1 MKECPKIMWDTVSCI
16 GDSITAGYYDEEGL
30 GWVSRLS
37 AKVAKEC
44 TKKYMFYNFGIA
56 NDTVLDA
63 LHGFHYKLENV
74 FTSVLL
80 IHIGVNDTCI
90 NLTGEGR
97 QTRLSIGE
105 SFSKWSWIAWE
116 AKKRKYKTLII
127 SPLPVQEDEIFIE
140 PYPDNPKDC
149 KGIIYSNKE
158 ILAYVNR
165 LDDFCREQDL
175 PFLRVYED
183 WLGKDC
189 YADGLHPNAEGHQIL
204 AQQIY
209 TRLKELEFLK

>member
-1 MKECPKIMWDTVSCI
+1 MKQFPKIQCDTVSCV

-37 AKVAKEC
+37 AKTAKEC
-44 TKKYMFYNFGIA
+44 SKRYTFYNLGVG
-56 NDTVLDA
+56 NDTTIDA
-63 LHGFHYKLENV
+63 WHYFGHQLENV

-80 IHIGVNDTCI
+80 IHIGVNDTSI

-97 QTRLSIGE
+97 HTRLSIGE
-105 SFSKWSWIAWE
+105 SFSKWSWMAWE

-127 SPLPVQEDEIFIE
+127 SPLPVQEDEIFFT

-158 ILAYVNR
+158 ILNYVNR
-165 LDDFCREQDL
+165 LDDFCKEQDL
-175 PFLRVYED
+175 PFLRLYED
-183 WLGKDC
+183 WLGSDC
-189 YADGLHPNAEGHQIL
+189 YADGLHPNAKGHQRL
-204 AQQIY
+204 AEQIFSK
-209 TRLKELEFLK
+209 LHELEFLK